1 MVEEKRDDEKY
12 SEEHRRRI
20 MEGREA
26 SGNRGGR
33 PRKEINV
40 ETVIARLN
48 QGVPLT
54 EIAAGQHMS
63 VKTLKERMAEAKIIM
78 VYGEKERVI
87 RE

>member
-1 MVEEKRDDEKY
+1 MAEEKLDDKTY

-20 MEGREA
+20 MQGREA

-40 ETVIARLN
+40 EIVIARLN

-63 VKTLKERMAEAKIIM
+63 VKTLKERMEESKIKKR
-78 VYGEKERVI
+78 YDGKEVKSH
-87 RE
+87 E